1 MRKSVIYYHE
11 GESGIPSG
19 GTQTPPAPA
28 TPPAQP
34 PATGSA
40 ATLTQEQFN
49 AALAEEKRKW
59 KAQQDAAADKARKD
73 AEDKA
78 AQEKGEFEKLASERG
93 QRLTELETQ
102 HGNATAQLTLYQEE
116 MERQITARLRALPA
130 EIKAMAPEGD
140 TLVRFAW
147 LEKAEAAAAKLA
159 ATSTPGTPPG
169 PRGSGAQPS
178 VANASGDAVAR
189 KKASGDYAV

>member
-1 MRKSVIYYHE
+1 MRRPVIYHE
-11 GESGIPSG
+11 AESGVPSG
-19 GTQTPPAPA
+19 GTQPPPAPQ
-28 TPPAQP
+28 TPPPAQP
-34 PATGSA
+34 PAQGA

-93 QRLTELETQ
+93 TRLSQIETEHTATTERLTAYE
-102 HGNATAQLTLYQEE
+102 AE
-116 MERQITARLRALPA
+116 MERQIKARLRSLPE

-140 TLVRFAW
+140 TLARFAW
-147 LEKAEAAAAKLA
+147 LDKAEAAAAKLA
-159 ATSTPGTPPG
+159 ATTTPGTPSG

-178 VANASGDAVAR
+178 VTSASGDAVAR